1 MRFCLMKFFSVLKKP
16 YRIEVV
22 GWPGQRFACRSTCE
36 RALMSYYSAIVVV
49 QVHTTTTYTISL
61 CCILYVVNSTVCNIR
76 V

>member
-1 MRFCLMKFFSVLKKP
+1 MRFCLIKFFSVLKKP

-49 QVHTTTTYTISL
+49 HTTTTTYTISL

>member
-16 YRIEVV
+16 YRIEAV

-49 QVHTTTTYTISL
+49 HTTTTYTISL